1 MPAAL
6 LLHGWGTSPQ
16 RLEQL
21 RSALVAD
28 GVDAVH
34 WPYEERGSIRGIA
47 GRLRGDLDALDGPV
61 HLVGHS
67 LGGLVVASAVLDHD
81 APVASVTTVN
91 TPWRGTW
98 AAWTADPGDPLG
110 RELRWGSP
118 ELARLRTAL
127 AAHLAGGDGPRWRLL
142 SALGDLAAP
151 ATTALRVAAGGD
163 RLDRRVVPVGGH
175 SVSLRHPRMVDA
187 VRDGLVAAV

>member
-21 RSALVAD
+21 RRALVTD
-28 GVDAVH
+28 GIDARH
-34 WPYEERGSIRGIA
+34 WPYEEHGSIRGIA
-47 GRLRGDLDALDGPV
+47 GRLRTDLDALAGPV

-67 LGGLVVASAVLDHD
+67 LGGLVAASAVLDHD

-91 TPWRGTW
+91 SPWRGTW
-98 AAWTADPGDPLG
+98 AAWTAATDDPLG
-110 RELRWGSP
+110 RELRWGSS
-118 ELARLRTAL
+118 ELARLR
-127 AAHLAGGDGPRWRLL
+127 AAFAVHLGAGDGPRWHLL

-151 ATTALRVAAGGD
+151 ATTALRVDGGGQ

-175 SVSLRHPRMVDA
+175 SLSLRHPRMVAA
-187 VRDGLVAAV
+187 VRGYVLA

>member
-16 RLEQL
+16 RLDAL
-21 RSALVAD
+21 RAALAGD
-28 GVDAVH
+28 GLDARH
-34 WPYEERGSIRGIA
+34 WPYEERGSISGIA
-47 GRLRGDLDALDGPV
+47 ARLRADVHMLDAPV

-67 LGGLVVASAVLDHD
+67 LGGLVAASAVLDHD

-98 AAWTADPGDPLG
+98 AAWTAEQGDPLG
-110 RELRWGSP
+110 RELRWRSP
-118 ELARLRTAL
+118 ELARLRSAL
-127 AAHLAGGDGPRWRLL
+127 ATHLAADDGPRWRLL

-151 ATTALRVAAGGD
+151 ATTALRVDADGE
-163 RLDRRVVPVGGH
+163 RLQRRVVPVGGH
-175 SVSLRHPRMVDA
+175 SLSLRHPRMVDA
-187 VRDGLVAAV
+187 VRDGVGAGV

>member
-16 RLEQL
+16 RLELL
-21 RSALVAD
+21 RGALVAD
-28 GVDAVH
+28 GVDARH
-34 WPYEERGSIRGIA
+34 WPYEERGSVRGIA
-47 GRLRGDLDALDGPV
+47 ARLRADLDGLDGPL

-67 LGGLVVASAVLDHD
+67 LGGLVAASAVLDHD

-118 ELARLRTAL
+118 ELARLRSAL
-127 AAHLAGGDGPRWRLL
+127 AAHLAGGDGPRWSLL

-151 ATTALRVAAGGD
+151 ATTALRVDTGGE
-163 RLDRRVVPVGGH
+163 RLERRVVPVGGH

-187 VRDGLVAAV
+187 VRDGVLAAA